1 MQRFED
7 LHSLT
12 RTAAA
17 APAPVMCRVKAAEQH
32 LDLEVQTFTK
42 QTTTMFD

>member
-7 LHSLT
+7 LHGLA

-17 APAPVMCRVKAAEQH
+17 APAPVMRRVKAAVMH
-32 LDLEVQTFTK
+32 LDLEVQACENHTD
-42 QTTTMFD
+42 TMFD

>member
-7 LHSLT
+7 LHGLA

-17 APAPVMCRVKAAEQH
+17 APAPVMRRVKAAEMH
-32 LDLEVQTFTK
+32 LDLKVQTFINK
-42 QTTTMFD
+42 TTTMFD